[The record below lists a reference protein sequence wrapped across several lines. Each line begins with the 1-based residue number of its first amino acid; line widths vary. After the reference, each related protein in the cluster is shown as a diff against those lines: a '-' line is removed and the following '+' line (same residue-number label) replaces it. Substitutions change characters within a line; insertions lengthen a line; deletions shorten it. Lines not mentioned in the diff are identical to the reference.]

1 MVMPLPNC
9 RWLLEDPQPHAVFLI
24 AIPRFYGSIFV
35 VLVDRFFFLTVHCQ
49 VAIIIIFTASAG
61 SEYPQ
66 NRTDLTGSR
75 GII

>member
-1 MVMPLPNC
+1 MVIPLPN
-9 RWLLEDPQPHAVFLI
+9 LLAAGRPQPHAVFLI
-24 AIPRFYGSIFV
+24 AIPRSTDRSSG
-35 VLVDRFFFLTVHCQ
+35 VDRFFFLTVHCQ
-49 VAIIIIFTASAG
+49 VAIIIFTASAG